1 MEKGTT
7 QWSVSG
13 PYLFSIFIDDLN
25 IKDPKGNT
33 VLVKYADDSTIISPV
48 IHKDNVDIDHSARYV
63 ESFLDWTSNNGMKCN
78 TSKCKEIIFRK
89 KQSLNNTFSI
99 VSQIPQTSSHK
110 LLGIT
115 FQADSRFNYHIKEVL
130 ATINKGLFIIDHFDS
145 KVHHG

>member
-89 KQSLNNTFSI
+89 KQSLDYTFSI
-99 VSQIPQTSSHK
+99 VSKISQASSHHISHC
-110 LLGIT
+110 LRWFST
-115 FQADSRFNYHIKEVL
+115 FSR
-130 ATINKGLFIIDHFDS
+130 
-145 KVHHG
+145 